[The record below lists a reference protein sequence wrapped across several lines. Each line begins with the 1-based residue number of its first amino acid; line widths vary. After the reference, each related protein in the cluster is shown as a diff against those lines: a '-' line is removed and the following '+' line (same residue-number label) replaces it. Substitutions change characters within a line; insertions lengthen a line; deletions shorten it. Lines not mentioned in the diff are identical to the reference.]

1 MVRVKGL
8 NIGSGR
14 PKICAPLIGAVREE
28 VLREAVLAR
37 EAGADLVEWRVD
49 HYREVFSF
57 DEVAETLVLIHEMLD
72 GLPLL
77 FTFRTLAE
85 GGEQDIEWRVDH
97 YREVFSFDEVA
108 ETLVLIHEMLDGLPL
123 LFTFRT
129 LAEGGEQD
137 ISIRQ
142 YRDLYEHVI
151 HTGLVDMVDIE
162 LFKVESLGKRLIEE
176 IKSLNIPLII
186 SSHDF
191 KETPADPVLLYRL
204 NVMEHFGADIGKL
217 AVTPNNERDVL
228 RLMELTRRANAF
240 VSMPIITMS
249 MGNLGKI
256 SRLAGGT
263 TGSVM
268 TFGSLS
274 SDSTSAPGQL
284 PVKALKQIIQLLN
297 EPL

>member
-57 DEVAETLVLIHEMLD
+57 DEVAETLVLIHE
-72 GLPLL
+72 
-77 FTFRTLAE
+77 R
-85 GGEQDIEWRVDH
+85 
-97 YREVFSFDEVA
+97 
-108 ETLVLIHEMLDGLPL
+108 LDGLPL

-256 SRLAGGT
+256 SRLVGGT

>member
-1 MVRVKGL
+1 
-8 NIGSGR
+8 
-14 PKICAPLIGAVREE
+14 
-28 VLREAVLAR
+28 
-37 EAGADLVEWRVD
+37 
-49 HYREVFSF
+49 
-57 DEVAETLVLIHEMLD
+57 
-72 GLPLL
+72 
-77 FTFRTLAE
+77 
-85 GGEQDIEWRVDH
+85 
-97 YREVFSFDEVA
+97 
-108 ETLVLIHEMLDGLPL
+108 MLDGLPL

-151 HTGLVDMVDIE
+151 HRISRYGRYRVVQSR
-162 LFKVESLGKRLIEE
+162 KSRKRLIEE

-249 MGNLGKI
+249 MGNLGKFLVW
-256 SRLAGGT
+256 LAERR
-263 TGSVM
+263 V
-268 TFGSLS
+268 
-274 SDSTSAPGQL
+274 
-284 PVKALKQIIQLLN
+284 
-297 EPL
+297 PL